1 MLQSNNLYDLVTFP
15 ILKLKMVKCLVKITN
30 NRFLSLEKTIDLYLF
45 YEKKHILRARKKK
58 YRFSTCF
65 EVIGKD
71 KNLV

>member
-1 MLQSNNLYDLVTFP
+1 
-15 ILKLKMVKCLVKITN
+15 MVKCLVKMTN